1 MENYEVFVPP
11 CRFICEAARIGCLPF
26 MKKLGFNWPEK
37 FNCDSLPDRADGS
50 NILCLDFN
58 MPKRFIP
65 EIESAKPVTAAAPV
79 STEPDGQCCNKCQ
92 FPNFIEV

>member
-1 MENYEVFVPP
+1 
-11 CRFICEAARIGCLPF
+11 

-58 MPKRFIP
+58 MPKRYIP
-65 EIESAKPVTAAAPV
+65 EIKPEAPPV
-79 STEPDGQCCNKCQ
+79 RVLEMTLYPIQCLARLSDTKNRKKWSLRGEISE
-92 FPNFIEV
+92 FSSVFN